1 MGKAKSSL
9 HVEYE
14 DVEGSR
20 GGGGAEI
27 LFVCSGDLKN
37 RSGQGKDVKTGYRT
51 KGLIT

>member
-20 GGGGAEI
+20 GGGG
-27 LFVCSGDLKN
+27 G
-37 RSGQGKDVKTGYRT
+37 GGKFFC
-51 KGLIT
+51 

>member
-20 GGGGAEI
+20 GGGGGRN
-27 LFVCSGDLKN
+27 FVCMRGGFEKSFRSREGRKN
-37 RSGQGKDVKTGYRT
+37 W
-51 KGLIT
+51 L